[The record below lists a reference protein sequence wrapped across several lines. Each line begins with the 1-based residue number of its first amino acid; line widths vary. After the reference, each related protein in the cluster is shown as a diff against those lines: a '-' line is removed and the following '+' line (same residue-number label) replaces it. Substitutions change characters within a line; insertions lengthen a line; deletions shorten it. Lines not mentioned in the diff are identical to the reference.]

1 MTARRGVFRGSM
13 LLGLAAA
20 AVGVG
25 VAAPLSAQVAATTLD
40 GVYTDEQAERGRA
53 TYARTCSQCH
63 TLDWYTGDLI
73 KAWADA
79 PVFNLFEVIS
89 TTMPED
95 NPGSLPRRDYVDM
108 IAYILKLNGMPP
120 GDAELST
127 GSSRLRQIL
136 FRWSTGS

>member
-1 MTARRGVFRGSM
+1 MSASRKRFATFALVAIAG
-13 LLGLAAA
+13 
-20 AVGVG
+20 AVAFGVG
-25 VAAPLSAQVAATTLD
+25 AGSTAAQEVRTTLD

-53 TYARTCSQCH
+53 TYVRTCSQCH
-63 TLDWYTGDLI
+63 TLDWYTGDLM
-73 KAWADA
+73 KAWAEA

-108 IAYILKLNGMPP
+108 IAYILKVNGMPP

-127 GSSRLRQIL
+127 GASRLRQIL
-136 FRWSTGS
+136 FRWSAGS

>member
-1 MTARRGVFRGSM
+1 MIGSGRGFVASM
-13 LLGLAAA
+13 PLWLVAAA
-20 AVGVG
+20 ALALGVG
-25 VAAPLSAQVAATTLD
+25 PASAQESSSTLD

-63 TLDWYTGDLI
+63 TLDWYTGDLM
-73 KAWADA
+73 KAWAEA

-127 GSSRLRQIL
+127 GASRLRQIL